1 MAKKIFA
8 FIMAAVLACT
18 ALAGCTAQKDAD
30 TAKENITTTKK
41 VTDDSNFKLS
51 YTQADSLDPF
61 KSKTQNN
68 QVLSSLVFESL
79 FDIDE
84 NWESVP
90 NIATKYEFSDG
101 KTLKVSF
108 NQSLTFSDGSPIE
121 SDDIIYSFNAAKK
134 SPAYKNSLKYIGSAS
149 AGADNTIVFYLKKA
163 NPNAVNL
170 LTFPIASTNDDENGY
185 PIGSGRYKYVKKD
198 SKTYLKAIVTKDFN
212 PYITT
217 INLVNIVAA
226 DSIDNAVNIG
236 NISYAFRDLSSNVAE
251 RMTCNRKLINMNNLV
266 YIGVNSLSG
275 ITANA
280 QIRKAISLACDR
292 NTFAESAYNGYGT
305 AATSPFNPQ
314 SSLAQN
320 VKIFSSEA
328 DTSTA
333 KQAIAQSGIDSK
345 ELKLNILVNKN
356 DNRTACAALLKNQLE
371 AVGFTVTID
380 EVSTKEYT
388 RRVKGVEFNLYIGEV
403 KLSDDMSLYP
413 FFDDNSGGVRY
424 GIDNKSLTCD
434 DLYCAYL
441 SGEAD
446 LGKFILAFNE
456 EMPYI
461 PLIYKK
467 GMICYTKAMSGDMQ
481 GYWSNYFSNIDTWY
495 FE

>member
-30 TAKENITTTKK
+30 TAKKNITTTKK

-108 NQSLTFSDGSPIE
+108 NPSLTFSDGSPIE

-170 LTFPIASTNDDENGY
+170 LTFPIASTNDAG
-185 PIGSGRYKYVKKD
+185 
-198 SKTYLKAIVTKDFN
+198 
-212 PYITT
+212 
-217 INLVNIVAA
+217 
-226 DSIDNAVNIG
+226 
-236 NISYAFRDLSSNVAE
+236 
-251 RMTCNRKLINMNNLV
+251 
-266 YIGVNSLSG
+266 
-275 ITANA
+275 
-280 QIRKAISLACDR
+280 
-292 NTFAESAYNGYGT
+292 
-305 AATSPFNPQ
+305 
-314 SSLAQN
+314 
-320 VKIFSSEA
+320 
-328 DTSTA
+328 
-333 KQAIAQSGIDSK
+333 
-345 ELKLNILVNKN
+345 
-356 DNRTACAALLKNQLE
+356 
-371 AVGFTVTID
+371 
-380 EVSTKEYT
+380 
-388 RRVKGVEFNLYIGEV
+388 
-403 KLSDDMSLYP
+403 
-413 FFDDNSGGVRY
+413 
-424 GIDNKSLTCD
+424 
-434 DLYCAYL
+434 
-441 SGEAD
+441 
-446 LGKFILAFNE
+446 
-456 EMPYI
+456 
-461 PLIYKK
+461 
-467 GMICYTKAMSGDMQ
+467 
-481 GYWSNYFSNIDTWY
+481 
-495 FE
+495 